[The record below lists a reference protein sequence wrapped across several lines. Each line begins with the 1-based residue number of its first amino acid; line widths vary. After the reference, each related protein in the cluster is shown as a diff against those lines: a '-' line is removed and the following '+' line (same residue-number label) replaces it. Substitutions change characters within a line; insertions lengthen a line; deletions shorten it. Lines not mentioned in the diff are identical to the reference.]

1 VRTRLEH
8 CGRLR
13 TRKPP
18 PRDGLALFAST
29 GVLCLGALV
38 RGRPKGEAVYRWPVP
53 GKPDVELKLI
63 LKQGPARTRSLQIR
77 GAETLIGRSREC
89 DVCIP
94 SAAVSRRHC
103 LLCVSAGQVT
113 IEDLSS
119 HNGTFLN
126 QERVVSK
133 KRVNSGDQL
142 QIGPLLFTVQFQPT
156 KSGAETLQGTP
167 PPPSADT
174 HPRRPA
180 GDLTRTNAPPVS
192 SSPTMPPTNE
202 EEDIEIVMNDRHP
215 LDLPEG
221 DDFRNLLSQLDL
233 E

>member
-1 VRTRLEH
+1 M
-8 CGRLR
+8 
-13 TRKPP
+13 
-18 PRDGLALFAST
+18 
-29 GVLCLGALV
+29 
-38 RGRPKGEAVYRWPVP
+38 
-53 GKPDVELKLI
+53 ELKLL
-63 LKQGPARTRSLQIR
+63 LKQGPARTRALRIR

-126 QERVVSK
+126 KELVVSK
-133 KRVNSGDQL
+133 TRVNSGDLL
-142 QIGPLLFTVQFQPT
+142 QIGPLLFTVQFQAT

-167 PPPSADT
+167 PPLSAET
-174 HPRRPA
+174 QPRKQRD
-180 GDLTRTNAPPVS
+180 DLTRTTAPAVS

-202 EEDIEIVMNDRHP
+202 EEDIEIVMNDKHP

-221 DDFRNLLSQLDL
+221 DDFRDLLSKLDL

>member
-1 VRTRLEH
+1 VRITQ
-8 CGRLR
+8 G
-13 TRKPP
+13 P
-18 PRDGLALFAST
+18 
-29 GVLCLGALV
+29 LCLHPRACYAEGALV
-38 RGRPKGEAVYRWPVP
+38 GRRPEEAAAYRRPLP
-53 GKPDVELKLI
+53 GKPDVELKLL
-63 LKQGPARTRSLQIR
+63 LKQGPARTRALRIR

-133 KRVNSGDQL
+133 TRVNSGDQL

-156 KSGAETLQGTP
+156 KSGTETLQGTP
-167 PPPSADT
+167 PPPSAET
-174 HPRRPA
+174 QPRKRA
-180 GDLTRTNAPPVS
+180 DDLTRTNAPAVS

-221 DDFRNLLSQLDL
+221 DDFRDLLSKLDL

>member
-1 VRTRLEH
+1 
-8 CGRLR
+8 
-13 TRKPP
+13 
-18 PRDGLALFAST
+18 
-29 GVLCLGALV
+29 
-38 RGRPKGEAVYRWPVP
+38 
-53 GKPDVELKLI
+53 VELKLL
-63 LKQGPARTRSLQIR
+63 LKQGPARTRELRIR
-77 GAETLIGRSREC
+77 SPETLIGRSREC

-126 QERVVSK
+126 KERVVSK
-133 KRVNSGDQL
+133 TRVNSGDQL

-156 KSGAETLQGTP
+156 TSGSETLQGTP
-167 PPPSADT
+167 LAPSAET
-174 HPRRPA
+174 QPRKRRD
-180 GDLTRTNAPPVS
+180 DLTRTNAPPVS

-202 EEDIEIVMNDRHP
+202 DEDIEIVMNDRHP

-221 DDFRNLLSQLDL
+221 DDFRDLLSKLDL

>member
-1 VRTRLEH
+1 
-8 CGRLR
+8 
-13 TRKPP
+13 
-18 PRDGLALFAST
+18 
-29 GVLCLGALV
+29 
-38 RGRPKGEAVYRWPVP
+38 
-53 GKPDVELKLI
+53 VELKLL
-63 LKQGPARTRSLQIR
+63 LKQGPARTRELRIR

-126 QERVVSK
+126 QKRIVSK
-133 KRVNSGDQL
+133 TRVSSGDQL
-142 QIGPLLFTVQFQPT
+142 QIGPLLFTVQFQAT
-156 KSGAETLQGTP
+156 KSGAETMQGTP
-167 PPPSADT
+167 PPPSAET
-174 HPRRPA
+174 EPRKRA
-180 GDLTRTNAPPVS
+180 EDLTRTKAPLVS
-192 SSPTMPPTNE
+192 VAPTMPPTNE
-202 EEDIEIVMNDRHP
+202 EDDIEIVMNDRHP

-221 DDFRNLLSQLDL
+221 DEFRDLLSKLDL